1 MPVLSVIVPSYH
13 ASAYLSRCLDSIIG
27 QTLKDLEIIVV
38 SDGSAVDF
46 AICRRYAEKDERV
59 KFLKGRETG
68 VGGARNVG
76 LDAASGTYIAFVDA
90 DDWIEPNTFE
100 ESLSYFS
107 NPDIDMVLF
116 DTVVSNDLGYNSRQG
131 EEYYLSLKYNG
142 VCRVEKDVVLR
153 TNVSV
158 WNKIFKSDIIK
169 EHQIRFPENMQY
181 EDFPFFYQYAVCSRY
196 FYYLNSKFY
205 HYFRHPSSAM
215 VRTYNHDFSCIK
227 DHICGCVFLYEKL
240 KAARLLEKPETKA
253 LYFDVLRNY
262 VRIAL
267 SYVRPEDK
275 TEMLQYALC
284 APVFP
289 ADDEFQ
295 VLRKEI
301 ERLLKKPQKEKR
313 IYLFGCLPLLRLVF
327 FRNKYKVYLFNFIPF
342 LRILKKDLDFT
353 RGF

>member
-38 SDGSAVDF
+38 SDGSAADF

-196 FYYLNSKFY
+196 FYYVMVHSF
-205 HYFRHPSSAM
+205 SA
-215 VRTYNHDFSCIK
+215 
-227 DHICGCVFLYEKL
+227 DHLLSFLLISHHSLYCF
-240 KAARLLEKPETKA
+240 LLGF
-253 LYFDVLRNY
+253 LCF
-262 VRIAL
+262 L
-267 SYVRPEDK
+267 SFFH
-275 TEMLQYALC
+275 C
-284 APVFP
+284 FHHS
-289 ADDEFQ
+289 F
-295 VLRKEI
+295 
-301 ERLLKKPQKEKR
+301 
-313 IYLFGCLPLLRLVF
+313 LFLSVF
-327 FRNKYKVYLFNFIPF
+327 FCMKS
-342 LRILKKDLDFT
+342 
-353 RGF
+353 